1 MGKALLSLLGSFT
14 ILTIELMKPFKR
26 RTITLKWPGHVKI
39 HYIDPP
45 AVWWIKCLII
55 FWREVGT
62 KNKEKSQL
70 SELTSSAWE
79 FIWLWKSLRTSPN
92 TVSAK
97 NICLVSDN
105 SMVLGVRIGLLNTN
119 WHYNPHNDAKQ
130 QVYKASLLRNVK
142 GYKTMSTPPGLPR
155 TASTHYP
162 QVPAKD
168 STNWLI
174 FAKCIPK
181 CLCFSVIIHRT
192 FFNFIFYLL
201 GVTLWR
207 QNWFLYIG
215 HLVSCDFTKFNDS
228 FFLVEV

>member
-45 AVWWIKCLII
+45 AVWWIKCLLIL
-55 FWREVGT
+55 WREVGT

-70 SELTSSAWE
+70 SELTSFAWE

-97 NICLVSDN
+97 NIRLVSDN

-119 WHYNPHNDAKQ
+119 WHYNPRRNDAKQ
-130 QVYKASLLRNVK
+130 RDKFIKLLSWEMLRARK
-142 GYKTMSTPPGLPR
+142 QCPHPQDCLGLSAPITLKFLPKT
-155 TASTHYP
+155 
-162 QVPAKD
+162 VP
-168 STNWLI
+168 I
-174 FAKCIPK
+174 
-181 CLCFSVIIHRT
+181 
-192 FFNFIFYLL
+192 
-201 GVTLWR
+201 G
-207 QNWFLYIG
+207 WFLLNVFLSVFYVFQF
-215 HLVSCDFTKFNDS
+215 LYRTWTS
-228 FFLVEV
+228 FSTY